1 MFRRLFRFLYPKAL
15 LIGHIT
21 VDELGE
27 ARILEVGG
35 PPNYFLTS
43 LAFLKIDPVIWTY
56 VDPEYP
62 NPNTHS
68 NYIEQLKRFLNP
80 TKCHFYDSD
89 DTTTFIISDAD
100 KEGKRNFKILAKADN
115 YPDTVPVEMQNDWDF
130 ILVSPVINEVPLKLL
145 KELQT
150 LTEFLLVD
158 IQGFLRYE
166 KSKGEITRRIDSDLL
181 EGLKDCQVIK
191 FSLREAE
198 FLCNE
203 LSDKE
208 LDEEITQYDMLKI
221 LRTFFPEPI
230 LIITSGDDGAYVLEK
245 SSCWHVPAPVNAKF
259 VDETGAGDVFLAAIA
274 ASCARGKT
282 LIDSVAIGC
291 AISSL
296 SVSFR
301 GAFWTIEESICQR
314 LYQEALDGTT
324 KIA

>member
-1 MFRRLFRFLYPKAL
+1 MLRRLFRPSYPKAL

-80 TKCHFYDSD
+80 EKCHFCDSV

-115 YPDTVPVEMQNDWDF
+115 YPDTIPDKINEEWDF
-130 ILVSPVINEVPLKLL
+130 ILVSPVINEVSFKLL
-145 KELQT
+145 EELKK
-150 LTEFLLVD
+150 LTKHLLVD
-158 IQGFLRYE
+158 IQGFLRYDE
-166 KSKGEITRRIDSDLL
+166 SKGEITRRLDSALVEGL
-181 EGLKDCQVIK
+181 EGCSVIK
-191 FSLREAE
+191 FSQREAE

-208 LDEEITQYDMLKI
+208 IDEEATQYDMLKI
-221 LRTFFPEPI
+221 LRIIFTEQI
-230 LIITSGDDGAYVLEK
+230 LIITSGECGAYVLENN
-245 SSCWHVPAPVNAKF
+245 SCWHVPAPVNAKF
-259 VDETGAGDVFLAAIA
+259 VDETGAGDVFLAALA
-274 ASCARGKT
+274 ASYTQGKT

-301 GAFWTIEESICQR
+301 GAFWTIEESLCQR
-314 LYQEALDGTT
+314 LLQEALDGTT